1 MEATITKALEKP
13 KPCITD
19 SVSQYGVAINTCKYI
34 YNMVPV
40 DLKTDISMKKN
51 QKERKL

>member
-34 YNMVPV
+34 KKKKK
-40 DLKTDISMKKN
+40 KTSKIIKLINVVSM
-51 QKERKL
+51 

>member
-34 YNMVPV
+34 
-40 DLKTDISMKKN
+40 KK
-51 QKERKL
+51 KKKKKKPLR